1 VAQVF
6 DSILIPSVLENALA
20 QLAIYSLA
28 QNMASMLQAPQRGM
42 IAAAMEPLTSAW
54 KQKDQQTLQRIYQRS
69 SINLFLFGV
78 CFFGLFAINYQ
89 DAIITLQLKPA
100 FLSGFTVFLLLGIT
114 RLIDMGTGINSQLI
128 VTSPRWRFEF
138 ISGVILLL
146 SMLPLSYFLTKS
158 YGIVGTAIAQLIS
171 ISIYNCARVLFLW
184 LTFKL
189 QPFSYA
195 TLKAILLFIFISIGI
210 HLIFKDQQGW
220 LSLFGRSALYLASAS
235 IGVIYLKLTPDIKPV
250 LQSIKKRLIKS

>member
-1 VAQVF
+1 
-6 DSILIPSVLENALA
+6 
-20 QLAIYSLA
+20 
-28 QNMASMLQAPQRGM
+28 
-42 IAAAMEPLTSAW
+42 
-54 KQKDQQTLQRIYQRS
+54 
-69 SINLFLFGV
+69 
-78 CFFGLFAINYQ
+78 
-89 DAIITLQLKPA
+89 
-100 FLSGFTVFLLLGIT
+100 
-114 RLIDMGTGINSQLI
+114 
-128 VTSPRWRFEF
+128 
-138 ISGVILLL
+138 
-146 SMLPLSYFLTKS
+146 LTKS

-189 QPFSYA
+189 QPFSNA